1 MVKSHE
7 PSVFLNCDLIKTRL
21 TELGLSYAA
30 AAEKSE
36 NFSSDHAF
44 SKATMHRMATRP
56 DRKFPTP
63 VVQTLARLLNVPMR
77 RLIIS
82 EDHPSGFDAMAKN
95 ASSLAPMPNEFVY
108 EKRKILELIPIKSSS
123 QFQEINYG
131 IDCRRLKMNAV
142 PVQDIAQEGLMK
154 ILQEIDTPTQTSSL
168 VEIAK
173 VQIAIEESMFALASD
188 GVGIYYTKTK
198 EVAPFTVHP
207 TSFNVD
213 IEFSLAAPEAY
224 RKHSELFDGVG
235 ICDVLVLV
243 IDRADSKNLT
253 FEHDFDP
260 GLLVG
265 PSRDPFLHEGL
276 TRLMAGAPMI
286 YPEDIKTMS
295 NADFFSKVA
304 RHIELQIDRP
314 MREEREAEAMVDA
327 AHLGM
332 EF

>member
-1 MVKSHE
+1 MVISHE

-30 AAEKSE
+30 AAEASE
-36 NFSSDHAF
+36 LLSSDHSF
-44 SKATMHRMATRP
+44 SKPTIHRMATRP

-63 VVQTLARLLNVPMR
+63 VVKTLARLLNVPMR

-82 EDHPSGFDAMAKN
+82 EDHQAGLEATAKN
-95 ASSLAPMPNEFVY
+95 ASSLEPVPNEFVY
-108 EKRKILELIPIKSSS
+108 EKRKVLELIPIKSSS
-123 QFQEINYG
+123 QFEEIIYG

-142 PVQDIAQEGLMK
+142 PTHPFAQEGLMK
-154 ILQEIDTPTQTSSL
+154 ILQEIETPTQTSSL

-173 VQIAIEESMFALASD
+173 AQIAIEESMFALASD
-188 GVGIYYTKTK
+188 GIGVYYTKTK
-198 EVAPFTVHP
+198 EVAPFTVHQ

-213 IEFSLAAPEAY
+213 LEFSLAAPEAY
-224 RKHSELFDGVG
+224 KKQSELFDGVG

-243 IDRADSKNLT
+243 IDRADAENLT

-276 TRLMAGAPMI
+276 TRLMAGAPAI
-286 YPEDIKTMS
+286 DPEDIKTMS